1 MREQERRQVYAKF
14 YTQHPIEKNHILYE
28 SYYGRGM
35 LCNPYGI
42 FRAFKKR
49 KDFTEYEH
57 FWVIK
62 NWKENTR
69 IMELYKNDKNVHF
82 IRYMSEEYLYHVA
95 TAAYLINNLA
105 FPSFYTPRDGQIYLN
120 TWHRAASDKEGFDAP
135 EGNVEARNII
145 RNFLAADYL
154 LASDDKMKETYQK
167 SFKLEGIY
175 NGVILSEGEPRLD
188 MRHNSSRRQL
198 KEKLKKY
205 GITLHPEKKLI
216 LYIPE
221 ENQEEG
227 EPVHGRDMKR
237 ILDELEQKMKPG
249 QYQILVRLRDMA
261 AEPVQEAQCLRQYLI
276 PGAIDLD
283 EILACADYLLDGAAG
298 GLKDLRETKVSG
310 DNMQNP
316 KEDGRNGMRILNIMI
331 DHAEIPKQ
339 ESLLEK
345 IQKKIARKKEKILV
359 YGSDLRENGVTY
371 SLLSL
376 LDYINYKKC
385 DVTLLAVLNR
395 EGTNREKICAVHP
408 NVRVITRFGAPNGT
422 PQEQERYERA
432 LEQGIPADAAEREA
446 LRQYM
451 EREFHRMFGRTD
463 FDHLIEFTGYS
474 PHYGMLIAS
483 VKTGRKYIWQHSDL
497 GQETKKEIKKGVSLQ
512 RTLGTVFSLYPYY
525 DKIVACSQSVR
536 NLNRRSLA
544 NEATKDK
551 FVYVRNSFSADRVRR
566 DAEAPYDQIEEY
578 RQFQRPE
585 KECMVYANMGR
596 LSPEKNQKNLIEA
609 FRKLHE
615 EYHDTKLYILGDGP
629 LKEELKTLI
638 REYHLEQD
646 VMLTGNLSNPFALL
660 KECGCFVL
668 PSLYE
673 GQPMSILEVRV
684 LGLPI
689 IISDFETRTDVCM
702 PDGQLVVQQEP
713 ESIYQGM
720 KQVYQ
725 NRECSYRFKPEQ
737 YNKKVYREFEK
748 LLKGK

>member
-69 IMELYKNDKNVHF
+69 IMELYKNDRNVHF

-188 MRHNSSRRQL
+188 IQHNSSRRQ
-198 KEKLKKY
+198 
-205 GITLHPEKKLI
+205 
-216 LYIPE
+216 
-221 ENQEEG
+221 
-227 EPVHGRDMKR
+227 
-237 ILDELEQKMKPG
+237 
-249 QYQILVRLRDMA
+249 
-261 AEPVQEAQCLRQYLI
+261 
-276 PGAIDLD
+276 
-283 EILACADYLLDGAAG
+283 
-298 GLKDLRETKVSG
+298 LKDLRETKVSG
-310 DNMQNP
+310 DNIQNT

-345 IQKKIARKKEKILV
+345 IQRKITRKKEKILV
-359 YGSDLRENGVTY
+359 YGSDLRGNGVTS

-376 LDYINYKKC
+376 LDYINYKKY
-385 DVTLLAVLNR
+385 DVTLLVVLNR

-408 NVRVITRFGAPNGT
+408 KVRVITRFGAPNGT
-422 PQEQERYERA
+422 PQEQERYEKA

-474 PHYGMLIAS
+474 PHYGMLFAA
-483 VKTGRKYIWQHSDL
+483 VKNGRKYIWQHNDL
-497 GQETKKEIKKGVSLQ
+497 GRETKRETKTGVSLK

-536 NLNRRSLA
+536 NLNRRSLV

-566 DAEAPYDQIEEY
+566 DAEVPYDQIEEY

-615 EYHDTKLYILGDGP
+615 EYRDTKLYILGDGP
-629 LKEELKTLI
+629 LKEELETLV

-646 VMLTGNLSNPFALL
+646 VILTGNLPNPFALL

-702 PDGQLVVQQEP
+702 PDGQLVVKQDL

-725 NRECSYRFKPEQ
+725 NRECSYRFKPER

-748 LLKGK
+748 LLKENRSIL

>member
-69 IMELYKNDKNVHF
+69 IMELYKTDRNVHF

-105 FPSFYTPRDGQIYLN
+105 FPSFYTPRNGQIYLN
-120 TWHRAASDKEGFDAP
+120 TWHEAASEKEGFDAP

-154 LASDDKMKETYQK
+154 LAFDDKMKETYEK
-167 SFKLEGIY
+167 SFKLKGIY
-175 NGVILSEGEPRLD
+175 NGILL
-188 MRHNSSRRQL
+188 
-198 KEKLKKY
+198 Y
-205 GITLHPEKKLI
+205 PEA
-216 LYIPE
+216 E
-221 ENQEEG
+221 ESYDN
-227 EPVHGRDMKR
+227 KR
-237 ILDELEQKMKPG
+237 
-249 QYQILVRLRDMA
+249 
-261 AEPVQEAQCLRQYLI
+261 
-276 PGAIDLD
+276 
-283 EILACADYLLDGAAG
+283 
-298 GLKDLRETKVSG
+298 
-310 DNMQNP
+310 NP
-316 KEDGRNGMRILNIMI
+316 KEDERNGMRILNMII
-331 DHAEIPKQ
+331 DHEGISKQ
-339 ESLLEK
+339 ESFFEK
-345 IQKKIARKKEKILV
+345 IQRKITRKKEKILV
-359 YGSDLRENGVTY
+359 YGSDLRGNGVTS

-376 LDYINYKKC
+376 LDYINYKKY
-385 DVTLLAVLNR
+385 DVTLLVVLNR

-408 NVRVITRFGAPNGT
+408 KVRVITRFGAPNGT
-422 PQEQERYERA
+422 PQEQERYEKA
-432 LEQGIPADAAEREA
+432 LEQGIPADAVEREA

-474 PHYGMLIAS
+474 PHYGMLFAA
-483 VKTGRKYIWQHSDL
+483 VKNGRKYIWQHNDL
-497 GQETKKEIKKGVSLQ
+497 GRETKRKTKTGVSLK

-536 NLNRRSLA
+536 NLNRRSLV

-566 DAEAPYDQIEEY
+566 DAEVPYDQIEEY

-615 EYHDTKLYILGDGP
+615 EYRDTKLYILGDGP
-629 LKEELKTLI
+629 LKEELETLV

-646 VMLTGNLSNPFALL
+646 VILTGNLPNPFALL

-702 PDGQLVVQQEP
+702 PDGQLVVKQDP

-725 NRECSYRFKPEQ
+725 NRECSYRFKPER

-748 LLKGK
+748 LLKENRSIL

>member
-188 MRHNSSRRQL
+188 IQHNSSRRQL
-198 KEKLKKY
+198 K
-205 GITLHPEKKLI
+205 
-216 LYIPE
+216 
-221 ENQEEG
+221 N
-227 EPVHGRDMKR
+227 
-237 ILDELEQKMKPG
+237 
-249 QYQILVRLRDMA
+249 
-261 AEPVQEAQCLRQYLI
+261 
-276 PGAIDLD
+276 
-283 EILACADYLLDGAAG
+283 
-298 GLKDLRETKVSG
+298 LRETKVSG
-310 DNMQNP
+310 DNIQNT

-345 IQKKIARKKEKILV
+345 IQRKITRKKEKILV
-359 YGSDLRENGVTY
+359 YGSDLRGNGVTS

-376 LDYINYKKC
+376 LDYINYKKY
-385 DVTLLAVLNR
+385 DVTLLVVLNR

-408 NVRVITRFGAPNGT
+408 KVRVITRFGAPNGT
-422 PQEQERYERA
+422 PQEQERYEKA
-432 LEQGIPADAAEREA
+432 LEQGIPADAVEREA

-474 PHYGMLIAS
+474 PHYGMLFAA
-483 VKTGRKYIWQHSDL
+483 VKNGRKYIWQHNDL
-497 GQETKKEIKKGVSLQ
+497 GRETKRKTKTGVSLK

-536 NLNRRSLA
+536 NLNRRSLV

-566 DAEAPYDQIEEY
+566 DAEVPYDQIEEY

-615 EYHDTKLYILGDGP
+615 EYRDTKLYILGDGP
-629 LKEELKTLI
+629 LKEELETLV

-646 VMLTGNLSNPFALL
+646 VILTGNLPNPFALL

-702 PDGQLVVQQEP
+702 PDGQLVVKQDP

-725 NRECSYRFKPEQ
+725 NRECSYRFKPER

-748 LLKGK
+748 LLKENRSIL

>member
-105 FPSFYTPRDGQIYLN
+105 FPSFYTPRNGQIYLN
-120 TWHRAASDKEGFDAP
+120 TWHEAASEKEGFDAP

-175 NGVILSEGEPRLD
+175 NGIILSEGEPRLD

-198 KEKLKKY
+198 K
-205 GITLHPEKKLI
+205 
-216 LYIPE
+216 
-221 ENQEEG
+221 N
-227 EPVHGRDMKR
+227 
-237 ILDELEQKMKPG
+237 
-249 QYQILVRLRDMA
+249 
-261 AEPVQEAQCLRQYLI
+261 
-276 PGAIDLD
+276 
-283 EILACADYLLDGAAG
+283 
-298 GLKDLRETKVSG
+298 LRETKVSG
-310 DNMQNP
+310 DDMHNP
-316 KEDGRNGMRILNIMI
+316 KEDGRNGMQILNIMI

-359 YGSDLRENGVTY
+359 YGSDLRGNGVTS

-376 LDYINYKKC
+376 LDYINYKKY

-395 EGTNREKICAVHP
+395 EGTNQEKICSVNS

-422 PQEQERYERA
+422 LQEQERYERA
-432 LEQGIPADAAEREA
+432 LEQGIPADALEREA

-474 PHYGMLIAS
+474 PHYGMLFAA
-483 VKTGRKYIWQHSDL
+483 VKNGRKYIWQHNDL
-497 GQETKKEIKKGVSLQ
+497 GRETKRETKTGVSLQ

-629 LKEELKTLI
+629 LKEELETLV

-646 VMLTGNLSNPFALL
+646 VILTGNLPNPFALL

-702 PDGQLVVQQEP
+702 PDGQLVVRQDP

>member
-175 NGVILSEGEPRLD
+175 NGIILSEGEPRLD

-198 KEKLKKY
+198 K
-205 GITLHPEKKLI
+205 
-216 LYIPE
+216 
-221 ENQEEG
+221 N
-227 EPVHGRDMKR
+227 
-237 ILDELEQKMKPG
+237 
-249 QYQILVRLRDMA
+249 
-261 AEPVQEAQCLRQYLI
+261 
-276 PGAIDLD
+276 
-283 EILACADYLLDGAAG
+283 
-298 GLKDLRETKVSG
+298 LRETKVSG
-310 DNMQNP
+310 DNIQNK

-359 YGSDLRENGVTY
+359 YGSDLRGNGVTS

-376 LDYINYKKC
+376 LDYINYKKY

-395 EGTNREKICAVHP
+395 EGTNQEKICSVNS

-422 PQEQERYERA
+422 LQEQERYERA
-432 LEQGIPADAAEREA
+432 LEQGIPADALEREA

-474 PHYGMLIAS
+474 PHYGMLFAA
-483 VKTGRKYIWQHSDL
+483 VKNGRKYIWQHNDL
-497 GQETKKEIKKGVSLQ
+497 GRETKRETKTGVSLQ

-536 NLNRRSLA
+536 NLNRRTLA

-566 DAEAPYDQIEEY
+566 DAEVPYDQIEEY

-615 EYHDTKLYILGDGP
+615 EYRDTKLYILGDGP
-629 LKEELKTLI
+629 LKEELKTLV

-646 VMLTGNLSNPFALL
+646 VILTGNLPNPFALL

>member
-105 FPSFYTPRDGQIYLN
+105 FPSFYTPRNGQIYLN
-120 TWHRAASDKEGFDAP
+120 TWHEAASEKEGFDAP

-188 MRHNSSRRQL
+188 IQHNSSRRQL
-198 KEKLKKY
+198 K
-205 GITLHPEKKLI
+205 
-216 LYIPE
+216 
-221 ENQEEG
+221 N
-227 EPVHGRDMKR
+227 
-237 ILDELEQKMKPG
+237 
-249 QYQILVRLRDMA
+249 
-261 AEPVQEAQCLRQYLI
+261 
-276 PGAIDLD
+276 
-283 EILACADYLLDGAAG
+283 
-298 GLKDLRETKVSG
+298 LRETKVSG

-345 IQKKIARKKEKILV
+345 IQKKIARKKEKILI
-359 YGSDLRENGVTY
+359 YGSDLRGNGVTS

-376 LDYINYKKC
+376 LDYINYKKY

-395 EGTNREKICAVHP
+395 EGTNREKICSVNS

-474 PHYGMLIAS
+474 PHYGMLFAA
-483 VKTGRKYIWQHSDL
+483 VKNGRKYIWQHNDL
-497 GQETKKEIKKGVSLQ
+497 GRETKRETKTGVSLQ

-629 LKEELKTLI
+629 LKEELETLV

-646 VMLTGNLSNPFALL
+646 VILTGNLPNPFALL

-702 PDGQLVVQQEP
+702 PDGQLVVQQDP

-748 LLKGK
+748 LLKGKQKYTMK

>member
-1 MREQERRQVYAKF
+1 
-14 YTQHPIEKNHILYE
+14 
-28 SYYGRGM
+28 M

-69 IMELYKNDKNVHF
+69 IMELYKNDRNVHF

-105 FPSFYTPRDGQIYLN
+105 FPSFYTPRNGQIYLN
-120 TWHRAASDKEGFDAP
+120 TWHEAASEKEGFDAP

-154 LASDDKMKETYQK
+154 LAFDDKMKETYEK
-167 SFKLEGIY
+167 SFKLKGIY
-175 NGVILSEGEPRLD
+175 NGILL
-188 MRHNSSRRQL
+188 
-198 KEKLKKY
+198 Y
-205 GITLHPEKKLI
+205 PEA
-216 LYIPE
+216 E
-221 ENQEEG
+221 ESYDN
-227 EPVHGRDMKR
+227 KR
-237 ILDELEQKMKPG
+237 
-249 QYQILVRLRDMA
+249 
-261 AEPVQEAQCLRQYLI
+261 
-276 PGAIDLD
+276 
-283 EILACADYLLDGAAG
+283 
-298 GLKDLRETKVSG
+298 
-310 DNMQNP
+310 NP
-316 KEDGRNGMRILNIMI
+316 KEDERNGMRILNMII
-331 DHAEIPKQ
+331 DHEGISKQ
-339 ESLLEK
+339 ESFFEK
-345 IQKKIARKKEKILV
+345 IQRKITRKKEKILV
-359 YGSDLRENGVTY
+359 YGSDLRGNGVTS

-376 LDYINYKKC
+376 LDYINYKKY
-385 DVTLLAVLNR
+385 DVTLLVVLNR

-408 NVRVITRFGAPNGT
+408 KVRVITRFGAPNGT
-422 PQEQERYERA
+422 PQEQERYEKA
-432 LEQGIPADAAEREA
+432 LEQGIPADAVEREA

-474 PHYGMLIAS
+474 PHYGMLFAA
-483 VKTGRKYIWQHSDL
+483 VKNGRKYIWQHNDL
-497 GQETKKEIKKGVSLQ
+497 GRETKRKTKTGVSLK

-536 NLNRRSLA
+536 NLNRRSLV

-566 DAEAPYDQIEEY
+566 DAEVPYDQIEEY

-615 EYHDTKLYILGDGP
+615 EYRDTKLYILGDGP
-629 LKEELKTLI
+629 LKEELETLV

-646 VMLTGNLSNPFALL
+646 VILTGNLPNPFALL

-702 PDGQLVVQQEP
+702 PDGQLVVKQDP

-725 NRECSYRFKPEQ
+725 NRECSYRFKPER

-748 LLKGK
+748 LLKENRSIL